1 MNTTMIVMLVL
12 LVVMTVLYMA
22 RRRSRLTRED

>member
-1 MNTTMIVMLVL
+1 MDTMTIVTLAALFVLVTL
-12 LVVMTVLYMA
+12 YVV